1 MLKNRLFV
9 RLSIMLKY
17 NIMIEKQSI
26 FLTGGSGL
34 LALNWFYSKRKD
46 YNIFLGLNKRIVKPI
61 GGHVVSVDFSSLDNF
76 IKQLKSIGPSMVVH
90 TASLTNVEKCQNS
103 PDLAYQINVELS
115 KIVAIATKRLGI
127 KMVHISTDHLFDG
140 NHSLVTED
148 ICTKAVNM
156 YGETKS
162 LAEKVVM
169 QHNSDALIIR
179 TNFYAWG
186 TSYRKSFSDIIIQ
199 ALRQNQEV
207 FLFDDV
213 HYSPIL
219 AENLI
224 QTVHDLIEKKAR
236 GIYHVVSDDRISK
249 YDFGILLAEEFGL
262 EKSNI
267 QKCSLLSKPNL
278 VIRPFDMSLS
288 NKKVR
293 DLLGRNL
300 GSVKMH
306 ITQLHQQEIQNK
318 ITEIQLL

>member
-1 MLKNRLFV
+1 
-9 RLSIMLKY
+9 
-17 NIMIEKQSI
+17 MIEKQSI

-34 LALNWFYSKRKD
+34 LAVNWFYSKRKD
-46 YNIFLGLNKRIVKPI
+46 YNIHLGINKRKINPI
-61 GGHVVSVDFSSLDNF
+61 GGHVFSIDFTSINNF
-76 IKQLKSIGPSMVVH
+76 INQLNSIRPTIVVH
-90 TASLTNVEKCQNS
+90 TASLTNVEKCES
-103 PDLAYQINVELS
+103 FPDLAYHINVELS
-115 KIVAIATKRLGI
+115 EIVATATKKLGI

-140 NHSLVTED
+140 NFSLVTEEA
-148 ICTKAVNM
+148 CTKAVNV
-156 YGETKS
+156 YGDTKS
-162 LAEKVVM
+162 LAEKVVLK
-169 QHNSDALIIR
+169 NNPDALIIR

-186 TSYRKSFSDIIIQ
+186 TSYRKSFSDTIIE
-199 ALRQNQEV
+199 ALRENQNLC
-207 FLFDDV
+207 LFDDV

-224 QTVHDLIEKKAR
+224 QTVHDLLEKNAK
-236 GIYHVVSDDRISK
+236 GIYNVVSDDRISK
-249 YDFGILLAEEFGL
+249 YDFGILIAEEFGL

-267 QKCSLLSKPNL
+267 QKCSLLSKANL
-278 VIRPFDMSLS
+278 VIRPSDMSLS